1 MKGRQRG
8 RNGSGKPCSATAFI
22 RQGESGTARC
32 ALCSAHTP
40 DRKSEIG
47 PARSRA
53 QKSPVR
59 CPPKRGFKSTGAEV
73 GGKGLPHGSQ
83 RSNFQERSLPNEK
96 PVLNGLRCPK
106 ARPVSR
112 ALIYGVQHR
121 RPANALRAPSPYSQ
135 NLYALSGWDPATQQ
149 SGG

>member
-8 RNGSGKPCSATAFI
+8 
-22 RQGESGTARC
+22 GTEAASRAPPRLLYGRARAERRVARY
-32 ALCSAHTP
+32 ALLSLRAALTCVLITP

-59 CPPKRGFKSTGAEV
+59 CPPKRGFESTEAEV

-83 RSNFQERSLPNEK
+83 RSNFQERSLPNEN
-96 PVLNGLRCPK
+96 PVLTRG
-106 ARPVSR
+106 
-112 ALIYGVQHR
+112 
-121 RPANALRAPSPYSQ
+121 
-135 NLYALSGWDPATQQ
+135 
-149 SGG
+149 